1 MGRRLSTFEKPQI
14 IVHIQKGLNYTVF
27 DSKWVP
33 CSAKFVTMGNFAR
46 GTGVIQ
52 VYEIQRG
59 DLKLLRE
66 IEKAKPIKCGTFG
79 AASLQQRFLA
89 TGDFG
94 GNLHIWNLEAPEM
107 PVYSVKGH
115 KEIINT
121 IDGVGGLGI
130 GEGAPEIVTGSRD
143 GTVKVWDPR
152 QKEDPVANMEPAQGE
167 NKRDCWTVAF
177 GNAYNQEE
185 RVVCAGYDNGDI
197 KLFDLRNMSLRW
209 ETNIKNGV
217 CSLEFDRKDISMNKL
232 VATSLEGKFH
242 VFDMRTQHPTKGFAS
257 VTEKAHKSTVWQVRH
272 LPQNREIF
280 LTTGGAGSLHLWKY
294 EYPTQ
299 RSKKD
304 SEGLEMGVAGS
315 VSLLQN
321 VTVST
326 QPISSLDW
334 SPDKRGLCVC
344 SSFDQMVRVLIVTK
358 LQTI

>member
-1 MGRRLSTFEKPQI
+1 MFRLSGSRCGWLLKVKSAI
-14 IVHIQKGLNYTVF
+14 
-27 DSKWVP
+27 P
-33 CSAKFVTMGNFAR
+33 CRLSRSLRSSPISRRASATR
-46 GTGVIQ
+46 CLT
-52 VYEIQRG
+52 
-59 DLKLLRE
+59 

-79 AASLQQRFLA
+79 AASLQQRYLA

-121 IDGVGGLGI
+121 IDGIGGLGV

-152 QKEDPVANMEPAQGE
+152 QKDDPVANMEPVKGE

-257 VTEKAHKSTVWQVRH
+257 VSEKAHKSTVWQVRH
-272 LPQNREIF
+272 LPQNRELF
-280 LTTGGAGSLHLWKY
+280 LTAGGAGSLHLWKY
-294 EYPTQ
+294 EYPIQ

-304 SEGLEMGVAGS
+304 PEGVEMGVAGS

-321 VTVST
+321 VTLST

-344 SSFDQMVRVLIVTK
+344 TSFDQMVRVLIVTK